1 MKRILS
7 FRSDF
12 AAVKA
17 TSRAVIWAMVTW
29 LAVALRPI
37 TGVFC
42 IQTLS
47 SLEKTRSD
55 PVRIL
60 KSFLKALEP

>member
-1 MKRILS
+1 MKRTLS
-7 FRSDF
+7 LIPDF
-12 AAVKA
+12 AAVKP
-17 TSRAVIWAMVTW
+17 TSRTVIWAMVTW
-29 LAVALRPI
+29 LAVDLRPI

-60 KSFLKALEP
+60 KSFLKDSEP